1 MIGDTIEE
9 IDGEQYRPVKND
21 GNKNC
26 CDVCDLKLG
35 NCRGVCGKY
44 EYNFGNFVVM
54 KRIPKVVSK
63 GKINVGD
70 LELTLLVLDN
80 GQRVIP
86 KDDMRKALQF
96 LGITEKEVDDLLRG
110 K

>member
-1 MIGDTIEE
+1 
-9 IDGEQYRPVKND
+9 
-21 GNKNC
+21 
-26 CDVCDLKLG
+26 
-35 NCRGVCGKY
+35 
-44 EYNFGNFVVM
+44 M

-96 LGITEKEVDDLLRG
+96 LGITEKDVDDLLSG